1 MKLKVLSVEKSPL
14 LFNGT
19 WIETAKLASDDV
31 IHGILTLHSHDH
43 PKLNVGDT
51 LHVEIEA
58 APVAEK
64 VEELVAPAERRVAQ
78 RRVDGAPIPEMLGH
92 AYVERAAAD
101 RRVPA

>member
-1 MKLKVLSVEKSPL
+1 MKLKVLSAAQSPL

-19 WIETAKLASDDV
+19 WVETAQLESED
-31 IHGILTLHSHDH
+31 GIQGVFHLRSHDH
-43 PKLNVGDT
+43 PKLNAGDT

-64 VEELVAPAERRVAQ
+64 VEEPVAPAERRVAQ
-78 RRVDGAPIPEMLGH
+78 RRIEETEPEHLDH
-92 AYVERAAAD
+92 AFVIRAEND